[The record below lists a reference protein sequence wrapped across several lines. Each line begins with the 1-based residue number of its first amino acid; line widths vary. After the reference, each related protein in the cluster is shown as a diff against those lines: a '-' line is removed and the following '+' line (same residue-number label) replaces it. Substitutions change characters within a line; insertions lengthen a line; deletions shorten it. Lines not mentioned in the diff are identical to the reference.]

1 MNDEDVAELKRKRAC
16 HNCTGEPYL
25 KDQVRT
31 MGKVRKCSYCKK
43 VASSASLEDLAH
55 FVSTAFE
62 HHYYR
67 TSDQP
72 TGFQWSMM
80 RDEESTYDWER
91 DGEPVVDA
99 IANSAEICDE
109 LAADIQKILEGE
121 FYSMDS
127 AQIGEEN
134 EFSSDSY
141 YERKSADGY
150 LWHSEWREFERALK
164 TQTRYFSQKAAA
176 HLTALFDD
184 IESMPTK
191 GGKPIIIDA
200 GPETRLTHFYRARV
214 FQSDERLEQ
223 AIQRPDLE
231 IGPPPPALA
240 GSGRMNA
247 RGISVF
253 YGATTPETALAEVR
267 PPVGSK
273 VVVARFELL
282 RPMRLLDLRV
292 LPDIEVTGSIF
303 DPSLAPRQE
312 RAVFLR
318 TLKSIITVPVMPDDE
333 ELEYII
339 TQAIADFLA
348 TQERPSMDGI
358 VFPSVQVAG
367 QSTNVVLFHKSSRV
381 KDLELPRGSRLSS
394 SSREMDEDSPHY
406 DFIVYETVPKGLAK
420 TPKKD
425 AGPPSIYHLWDRGEE
440 TEPRTES
447 LKIDLDSVEVRIIG
461 SVSFTT
467 ENHKVNRYRSE
478 SEELAEKLKSEEDN
492 LPF

>member
-1 MNDEDVAELKRKRAC
+1 MKQEDVATLKRKRAC
-16 HNCTGEPYL
+16 HNCIGEPYL
-25 KDQVRT
+25 KDQINTR
-31 MGKVRKCSYCKK
+31 GKARKCFYCKK

-72 TGFQWSMM
+72 SGFQWSMM

-91 DGEPVVDA
+91 DGEPVVDV
-99 IANSAEICDE
+99 IANSAEISDQ
-109 LAADIQKILEGE
+109 LAADIQMILEDE

-127 AQIGEEN
+127 AQIGEET
-134 EFSSDSY
+134 EFDADSY
-141 YERKSADGY
+141 YERKSANGY
-150 LWHSEWREFERALK
+150 LWHSEWREFERSLK
-164 TQTRYFSQKAAA
+164 TQTRYFSQTAAA
-176 HLTALFDD
+176 HLTALFDG

-191 GGKPIIIDA
+191 GGRPIIIDA
-200 GPETRLTHFYRARV
+200 GPETGLTHFYRARV

-223 AIQRPDLE
+223 AIQRPDRE

-273 VVVARFELL
+273 VVVARFDLL
-282 RPMRLLDLRV
+282 RSMRLLDLRV

-312 RAVFLR
+312 RAVLLR

-333 ELEYII
+333 GLEYIV

-348 TQERPSMDGI
+348 TQERPSIDGI
-358 VFPSVQVAG
+358 VFPSVQVAD
-367 QSTNVVLFHKSSRV
+367 QSTNVVLFHKSSRI
-381 KDLELPRGSRLSS
+381 KDLGLPRGSKLSS
-394 SSREMDEDSPHY
+394 NSLTTDEERSYY
-406 DFIVYETVPKGLAK
+406 DYTVYETVPKSPAK
-420 TPKKD
+420 TAQKE
-425 AGPPSIYHLWDRGEE
+425 AGPPSIFDIWDRGED

-447 LKIDLDSVEVRIIG
+447 LKIDIDSVEVRIIG

-467 ENHKVNRYRSE
+467 ENHKVKRHRSE
-478 SEELAEKLKSEEDN
+478 SEELAKKLKAEEED